1 MNWLSRGE
9 VKLFECRVCGRLHT
23 DANDLLWHMN
33 ECAYANAGV
42 LMNMGSFRVSK

>member
-42 LMNMGSFRVSK
+42 LMNMSSFRASK